1 MSEHTEPPHGRL
13 RGGFR
18 SGEGL
23 QSTERAHACVDSEVC
38 CTGYDARDDRE
49 TVSWLLERDAL
60 EAITAVDV
68 APDGSVVLFVEAVS
82 DDDAATGT
90 TIRLDRDA
98 AARVGEALL
107 EASDA

>member
-1 MSEHTEPPHGRL
+1 
-13 RGGFR
+13 
-18 SGEGL
+18 
-23 QSTERAHACVDSEVC
+23 VC

>member
-1 MSEHTEPPHGRL
+1 
-13 RGGFR
+13 
-18 SGEGL
+18 
-23 QSTERAHACVDSEVC
+23 
-38 CTGYDARDDRE
+38 
-49 TVSWLLERDAL
+49 
-60 EAITAVDV
+60 VDV